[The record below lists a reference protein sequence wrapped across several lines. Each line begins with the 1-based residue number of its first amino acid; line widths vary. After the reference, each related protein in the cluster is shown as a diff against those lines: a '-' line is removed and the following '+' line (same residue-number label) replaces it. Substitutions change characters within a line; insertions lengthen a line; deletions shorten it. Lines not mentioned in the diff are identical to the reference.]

1 MIDRPMNAAAF
12 PRRSV
17 PPTRRP
23 QLRLAADVDAM
34 SALQPDW
41 ALQYDQLARGSFFG
55 SVQQARLPQLHL
67 AAETLSKAARQR
79 GRTQPGAIGFALGLS
94 ACGPS
99 FFHGQRLGSGFL
111 MIGRGDELDLTTPD
125 DFQLIGMLVEEP
137 LLADIWPRLYQLAR
151 PAWLGQRLVLP
162 LPREAASLLR
172 ARHLGVLEGAVPDTD
187 GRAAACLRDA
197 ILLEWLRV
205 LPTHAEVPDLSAI
218 DARRR
223 LVGRACDFV
232 LAAGDEPPTMLAV
245 CRAVGAS
252 PRKLEYCF
260 RSVLGTSPSR
270 YLRTMRLNA
279 VRRELRLCGDPARTI
294 QDIAARWGFWHM
306 SAFAAAYRGQFG
318 ELPSR
323 TRQQALAA

>member
-1 MIDRPMNAAAF
+1 MPLAA
-12 PRRSV
+12 
-17 PPTRRP
+17 RP
-23 QLRLAADVDAM
+23 QLRHADDADAM

-55 SVQQARLPQLHL
+55 SVQQARLPQVHL
-67 AAETLSKAARQR
+67 AAETLSKAVRQR

-94 ACGPS
+94 ARGPS
-99 FFHGQRLGSGFL
+99 FFHGQRLDSGFL

-125 DFQLIGMLVEEP
+125 DFHLIGMLVDEP
-137 LLADIWPRLYQLAR
+137 LLADIWPRLYQQAR

-162 LPREAASLLR
+162 IPRESAWLLR

-197 ILLEWLRV
+197 ILLEWLRI
-205 LPTHAEVPDLSAI
+205 LPTHAEPADLPAI
-218 DARRR
+218 DARRK
-223 LVGRACDFV
+223 LVERACEFV
-232 LAAGDEPPTMLAV
+232 LAAGDEPPTMLGV

-260 RSVLGTSPSR
+260 RGVLGTSPSR

-279 VRRELRLCGDPARTI
+279 VRRELRVGGDLPRTI

-306 SAFAAAYRGQFG
+306 SAFAAAYRRQFG

-323 TRQQALAA
+323 TRQRASPA